1 MITVESNGMSC
12 HRPVGHTSFVPGVR
26 NASGVNL
33 PSTVFTASIDKQIPV
48 VIVAER
54 SAENSKNA
62 VQFDNFVE
70 SISHVKL

>member
-33 PSTVFTASIDKQIPV
+33 PPTVFTASFDKQIPV
-48 VIVAER
+48 VIVA
-54 SAENSKNA
+54 
-62 VQFDNFVE
+62 
-70 SISHVKL
+70 